1 METHDFKCRLCAT
14 RWLKY
19 TENNIPCSSSLHEDK
34 RHNFDFSKPIKVE
47 PQENVIS
54 TARSARRESQFSMNC
69 EKQSSN
75 SYTNFD
81 SSFILVF
88 YFTA

>member
-1 METHDFKCRLCAT
+1 MNLVKHYRVGNLIQNRSKMRYSVMETHDFKCRLCAT

-54 TARSARRESQFSMNC
+54 TPEVQ
-69 EKQSSN
+69 EGKI
-75 SYTNFD
+75 NFQ
-81 SSFILVF
+81 
-88 YFTA
+88 

>member
-1 METHDFKCRLCAT
+1 MNLMKHYRVGNLIQNRYKMRYSVMETHDFTCRLCAT

-47 PQENVIS
+47 PLENVTS
-54 TARSARRESQFSMNC
+54 TPEVQ
-69 EKQSSN
+69 EGKI
-75 SYTNFD
+75 NFQ
-81 SSFILVF
+81 
-88 YFTA
+88 